1 MLSSVSFQTR
11 VVVKQEETEPLPVCC
26 DESAS
31 MLLLEK
37 EALCCAESRTVLRLV
52 IEDKTAAQECFECE
66 RIAHNELLQRELRL
80 DTERMKI
87 LMKMRRTTLR
97 ETTHT

>member
-1 MLSSVSFQTR
+1 MESSTPIKTPVI
-11 VVVKQEETEPLPVCC
+11 VKQEETEQLPLPC
-26 DESAS
+26 DDSAS

-37 EALCCAESRTVLRLV
+37 EALRCAETRRVLRLV
-52 IEDKTAAQECFECE
+52 MDDKTAAQECFETE

-87 LMKMRRTTLR
+87 VMRLRRATLR
-97 ETTHT
+97 EITHT